1 MNYETGWAAY
11 EFEDLKMKYDARFTI
26 YEAELNHLLPTP
38 STAPGETAAWHVLK
52 K

>member
-1 MNYETGWAAY
+1 MGIMNY

-38 STAPGETAAWHVLK
+38 NSQLLLQPRVKRQLGMC
-52 K
+52 